1 MQKDINI
8 LIRND
13 RKSISID
20 VKDISNNTV
29 IPILLRELT
38 ASSFASSITSEICKM
53 FNISDNDDKIYHNMY
68 EFGRH
73 ILAMPDEYASTIT
86 IALKVDIDS
95 IDEKIWCKIKDRRE
109 SLRLKR
115 EYIAARMDVSTSLV
129 TKWEKGER
137 KIPINRIV
145 ELCNILKISPNELL
159 GWK

>member
-1 MQKDINI
+1 MQKDVNI
-8 LIRND
+8 IIYND

-29 IPILLRELT
+29 MPVLLRELT

-53 FNISDNDDKIYHNMY
+53 FNTLDNDDKIYHNMY

-73 ILAMPDEYASTIT
+73 ILAMPDEYTSTIT
-86 IALKVDIDS
+86 ISLKVDVDS
-95 IDEKIWCKIKDRRE
+95 IDEKIWCKLKTRRE

-137 KIPINRIV
+137 KIPINRLV
-145 ELCNILKISPNELL
+145 ELCNILKMSPNELL

>member
-1 MQKDINI
+1 MQKDVNI
-8 LIRND
+8 LIYND

-20 VKDISNNTV
+20 VKDVSNNTV
-29 IPILLRELT
+29 MPILLRELT

-53 FNISDNDDKIYHNMY
+53 FNTSDNDDKIYHNMY

-73 ILAMPDEYASTIT
+73 ILAMPDEYTSTIT
-86 IALKVDIDS
+86 ISLKVDVDNT
-95 IDEKIWCKIKDRRE
+95 DEKIWCKIKDRRE

-145 ELCNILKISPNELL
+145 ELCNILKMSPNELL

>member
-1 MQKDINI
+1 MQKDVNI
-8 LIRND
+8 LIYND

-20 VKDISNNTV
+20 VKDVSNNTV
-29 IPILLRELT
+29 MPILLRELT

-53 FNISDNDDKIYHNMY
+53 FNTSDNDDKIYHNMY

-73 ILAMPDEYASTIT
+73 ILAMPDEYTSTIT
-86 IALKVDIDS
+86 ISLKVDVDS
-95 IDEKIWCKIKDRRE
+95 IDEEIWRKIKDRRE
-109 SLRLKR
+109 LLRLKR
-115 EYIAARMDVSTSLV
+115 EYIATRMDVSTSLV

-145 ELCNILKISPNELL
+145 ELCNILKMSPNELL